1 MMVYCLILLL
11 QVFTGLTENGFKVTS
26 GIYNLMIL
34 IGWRSISNKLICWT
48 DCSAD
53 PPLDWLYWL
62 TWTDAMASEPESS
75 GSKGKHPNS
84 WSPNQQNSLTLGPD
98 LEEVAYEEY
107 MEIIHEK
114 PECVYE
120 HLVARTEQ
128 AYLSMNNCANNAKSR
143 QQLTTK
149 PKTTHTC
156 THTLSPLSFEY
167 KLWFVVSFEI
177 VRFLFPETI
186 Y

>member
-1 MMVYCLILLL
+1 MPWLLSL
-11 QVFTGLTENGFKVTS
+11 NPLEARES
-26 GIYNLMIL
+26 IL
-34 IGWRSISNKLICWT
+34 I
-48 DCSAD
+48 
-53 PPLDWLYWL
+53 
-62 TWTDAMASEPESS
+62 
-75 GSKGKHPNS
+75 
-84 WSPNQQNSLTLGPD
+84 PNQQNSLTLGPD

-128 AYLSMNNCANNAKSR
+128 AYLSMKNCANNAKSR

-167 KLWFVVSFEI
+167 KL
-177 VRFLFPETI
+177 
-186 Y
+186 